1 MVLTSKTG
9 DMMYMKFDVV
19 VCNTPYN
26 NDQFRKDIVPKMK
39 EITYIEKPT
48 DVFSEATMCG
58 D

>member
-1 MVLTSKTG
+1 
-9 DMMYMKFDVV
+9 MMYMKFDVV